1 MSYDA
6 WKLTYDGFELFG
18 QEVLFTGA
26 RVDRETLHPPKQKEA
41 ER

>member
-6 WKLTYDGFELFG
+6 RRLSYEGFELFG

-26 RVDRETLHPPKQKEA
+26 RVDRETLHPPEQTEA